1 MPILGTCTAPGCKTV
16 TIGARC
22 VAHDEKIEIEFV
34 RGRPFVPLKVRRPA
48 AARLEV
54 QLKVTSAPA

>member
-1 MPILGTCTAPGCKTV
+1 MPIIGTCTAPGCKTV

-34 RGRPFVPLKVRRPA
+34 RGRPFGRMPLKVPRLKPA
-48 AARLEV
+48 
-54 QLKVTSAPA
+54 QLKVTSGPA